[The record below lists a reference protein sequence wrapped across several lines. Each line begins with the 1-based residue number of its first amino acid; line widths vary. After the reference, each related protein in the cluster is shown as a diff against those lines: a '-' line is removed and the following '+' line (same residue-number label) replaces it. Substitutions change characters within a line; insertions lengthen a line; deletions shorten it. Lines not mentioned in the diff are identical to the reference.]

1 MSWCI
6 EKTEFDHIQCPP
18 PLTEDDRRQG
28 FIGTVLSYGFGDDGN
43 GNADAV
49 LAGKVAWEYACKRRK
64 GRTWQCEYVDF
75 NRTNDIRLR
84 PEAPFRP
91 KGFYY
96 AKIKLGDKPLSK
108 TVSQV
113 RKMLKENTG
122 FGPEGVQLLSIT
134 HTHLLDMMNE
144 RKISFMA
151 LADYDVAPHGFND
164 FYDAP
169 QIFCSNDTMGLGI
182 GNVDRNYPLF
192 GIPLLQLLTE

>member
-49 LAGKVAWEYACKRRK
+49 LTGKVAWEYACKRRK

-75 NRTNDIRLR
+75 NRSNDIRLR

-96 AKIKLGDKPLSK
+96 AKIKLGDKFLSK
-108 TVSQV
+108 TVSQF
-113 RKMLKENTG
+113 RKMLKAT
-122 FGPEGVQLLSIT
+122 I
-134 HTHLLDMMNE
+134 NE
-144 RKISFMA
+144 TTPKPTFIYPPLISFQKH
-151 LADYDVAPHGFND
+151 Y
-164 FYDAP
+164 
-169 QIFCSNDTMGLGI
+169 
-182 GNVDRNYPLF
+182 
-192 GIPLLQLLTE
+192 LQLYIV